1 MKLLL
6 SPVEAEPLSNGAVS
20 NGRAEAVNEQ
30 TTIPEHVVVALPVT
44 AAEPTVKKEK
54 VASSSKPWAKPT
66 VAEAQGEPDML

>member
-30 TTIPEHVVVALPVT
+30 TTIPEHVALPVT